1 MLELSALDLARTQF
15 ALTAGLHFLLVAT
28 TLGVAPLLA
37 VLQTAAALRRDPL
50 RRAGLERARDALLR
64 LYLINYGAGIVTGLI
79 LELQM
84 GLNWSHVP
92 AELYDPIATTLASE
106 TLLAFLLEST
116 LLGLFL
122 ASEGRFPAGVR
133 AALLWGV
140 AATAW
145 VSASLIVSAN
155 AYLHRPGAVLHGRDG
170 AVHDGVMFVDP
181 ATLLANPSAIAA
193 VLHIA
198 AAAAAVAG
206 AWAVALALAVARR
219 EGPASA
225 AAARPLARA
234 GALLLALG
242 SPATVVTG
250 IAQFSLAREDLSVD
264 TPAYAGI
271 ALALMMLAGLLL
283 TGLSWLLAIPLL
295 LWRGGGSGGIPAAGV
310 AAALLP
316 FVPLGTTFLGWL
328 YRETARQ
335 PWMIVGEVTTAEALS
350 VQSVPL
356 LATTTIVF
364 VGLDLVAVLG
374 AWVLILRG
382 LGRPAVVPRPG
393 WPGDDGSA
401 GSARSADGRAGGSGT
416 VMFP

>member
-1 MLELSALDLARTQF
+1 MPDLSALDLARAQF

-28 TLGVAPLLA
+28 TLGIAPLLA

-50 RRAGLERARDALLR
+50 RRAGLARARDALLR

-84 GLNWSHVP
+84 GLNWSRVP

-116 LLGLFL
+116 MLGLFL

-145 VSASLIVSAN
+145 LSASLIVSAN
-155 AYLHRPGAVLHGRDG
+155 AYLHRPGAVLHDRDG
-170 AVHDGVMFVDP
+170 AMFVDP
-181 ATLLANPSAIAA
+181 VTLLANPSAIAA

-219 EGPASA
+219 ESPTSA

-242 SPATVVTG
+242 SPATVITG
-250 IAQFSLAREDLSVD
+250 IAQFSLARATLEVD

-382 LGRPAVVPRPG
+382 LGRPTVVPRPG

-401 GSARSADGRAGGSGT
+401 GSARSADGRAGGAGT

>member
-1 MLELSALDLARTQF
+1 MPDLSALDLARAQF

-28 TLGVAPLLA
+28 TLGIAPLLA

-50 RRAGLERARDALLR
+50 RRAGLARARDALLR

-84 GLNWSHVP
+84 GLNWSRVP

-145 VSASLIVSAN
+145 LSASLIVSAN
-155 AYLHRPGAVLHGRDG
+155 AYLHRPGAVLHDRDG
-170 AVHDGVMFVDP
+170 AMFVDP
-181 ATLLANPSAIAA
+181 VTLLANPSAIAA

-219 EGPASA
+219 ESPTSA

-234 GALLLALG
+234 GALLLALSAPRPRSSRG
-242 SPATVVTG
+242 SPSSPSPG
-250 IAQFSLAREDLSVD
+250 RSSRS
-264 TPAYAGI
+264 TPPRTPG
-271 ALALMMLAGLLL
+271 
-283 TGLSWLLAIPLL
+283 SR
-295 LWRGGGSGGIPAAGV
+295 WR
-310 AAALLP
+310 
-316 FVPLGTTFLGWL
+316 
-328 YRETARQ
+328 
-335 PWMIVGEVTTAEALS
+335 
-350 VQSVPL
+350 
-356 LATTTIVF
+356 
-364 VGLDLVAVLG
+364 
-374 AWVLILRG
+374 
-382 LGRPAVVPRPG
+382 
-393 WPGDDGSA
+393 
-401 GSARSADGRAGGSGT
+401 
-416 VMFP
+416 

>member
-1 MLELSALDLARTQF
+1 
-15 ALTAGLHFLLVAT
+15 
-28 TLGVAPLLA
+28 
-37 VLQTAAALRRDPL
+37 
-50 RRAGLERARDALLR
+50 
-64 LYLINYGAGIVTGLI
+64 
-79 LELQM
+79 
-84 GLNWSHVP
+84 
-92 AELYDPIATTLASE
+92 
-106 TLLAFLLEST
+106 
-116 LLGLFL
+116 
-122 ASEGRFPAGVR
+122 
-133 AALLWGV
+133 
-140 AATAW
+140 
-145 VSASLIVSAN
+145 
-155 AYLHRPGAVLHGRDG
+155 
-170 AVHDGVMFVDP
+170 
-181 ATLLANPSAIAA
+181 
-193 VLHIA
+193 
-198 AAAAAVAG
+198 
-206 AWAVALALAVARR
+206 
-219 EGPASA
+219 
-225 AAARPLARA
+225 
-234 GALLLALG
+234 
-242 SPATVVTG
+242 
-250 IAQFSLAREDLSVD
+250 
-264 TPAYAGI
+264 
-271 ALALMMLAGLLL
+271 MMLAGLLL

>member
-1 MLELSALDLARTQF
+1 MPDLSALDLARAQF

-37 VLQTAAALRRDPL
+37 VLQTGAALRREQH
-50 RRAGLERARDALLR
+50 RRAGLARARDALLR
-64 LYLINYGAGIVTGLI
+64 LYLTNYGAGIVTGLI

-84 GLNWSHVP
+84 GLKWSHVL

-170 AVHDGVMFVDP
+170 SVHDGVMFVDP
-181 ATLLANPSAIAA
+181 VPLLANPSAIAA

-206 AWAVALALAVARR
+206 AWAVAAGTAVARD
-219 EGPASA
+219 GTAVSA
-225 AAARPLARA
+225 AAARTLARS
-234 GALLLALG
+234 GAVLLALG
-242 SPATVVTG
+242 APSTVVTG
-250 IAQFSLAREDLSVD
+250 LAQFSMAREQVESSP
-264 TPAYAGI
+264 PAYAGL
-271 ALALMMLAGLLL
+271 ALALMMLMGLLL
-283 TGLSWLLAIPLL
+283 TGLSWMLGIPLL
-295 LWRGGGSGGIPAAGV
+295 LWRGARSTWLPMAAV
-310 AAALLP
+310 AAAALP
-316 FVPLGTTFLGWL
+316 FVPLGWGRRSWDGCT
-328 YRETARQ
+328 
-335 PWMIVGEVTTAEALS
+335 
-350 VQSVPL
+350 
-356 LATTTIVF
+356 
-364 VGLDLVAVLG
+364 
-374 AWVLILRG
+374 
-382 LGRPAVVPRPG
+382 GRPPVSCG
-393 WPGDDGSA
+393 
-401 GSARSADGRAGGSGT
+401 
-416 VMFP
+416 

>member
-206 AWAVALALAVARR
+206 HGPSRSPSPSRGAR
-219 EGPASA
+219 
-225 AAARPLARA
+225 ARP
-234 GALLLALG
+234 
-242 SPATVVTG
+242 P
-250 IAQFSLAREDLSVD
+250 
-264 TPAYAGI
+264 P
-271 ALALMMLAGLLL
+271 
-283 TGLSWLLAIPLL
+283 
-295 LWRGGGSGGIPAAGV
+295 
-310 AAALLP
+310 
-316 FVPLGTTFLGWL
+316 
-328 YRETARQ
+328 
-335 PWMIVGEVTTAEALS
+335 
-350 VQSVPL
+350 
-356 LATTTIVF
+356 
-364 VGLDLVAVLG
+364 
-374 AWVLILRG
+374 
-382 LGRPAVVPRPG
+382 PRPG
-393 WPGDDGSA
+393 RLPARARCSSPSAPRPRSSRGSPSSPSPGRTSASTLPRTPGS
-401 GSARSADGRAGGSGT
+401 RWR
-416 VMFP
+416 